1 MVEMSFKSFFFT
13 PNNFLPKLDLRA
25 MKWVVPTC
33 LLGKPIMKINAVTF
47 ITLSKNDYKNPKSRF
62 TGKTFR
68 VIIWGFCVLPGG
80 KKPQTTTKYAPRHH
94 KTSLPPNGSHL
105 NCPFAPEQHIHPWAG
120 YIGTI
125 MYPLHTGVKEHG
137 GNEF

>member
-33 LLGKPIMKINAVTF
+33 LLGKPIMKINSVTF
-47 ITLSKNDYKNPKSRF
+47 VTLSKNDYKNPKSRF

-68 VIIWGFCVLPGG
+68 VIIWGFWVLPGG
-80 KKPQTTTKYAPRHH
+80 KKPQTTAKYGPHEH
-94 KTSLPPNGSHL
+94 KTSRFG
-105 NCPFAPEQHIHPWAG
+105 
-120 YIGTI
+120 
-125 MYPLHTGVKEHG
+125 
-137 GNEF
+137 

>member
-1 MVEMSFKSFFFT
+1 MVEMSFKSFLFT

-68 VIIWGFCVLPGG
+68 VIIWGFCGVPEGQ
-80 KKPQTTTKYAPRHH
+80 KPQTTTKY
-94 KTSLPPNGSHL
+94 K
-105 NCPFAPEQHIHPWAG
+105 
-120 YIGTI
+120 
-125 MYPLHTGVKEHG
+125 
-137 GNEF
+137 GNRS

>member
-1 MVEMSFKSFFFT
+1 
-13 PNNFLPKLDLRA
+13 

-68 VIIWGFCVLPGG
+68 VIIWGFWVLPGG
-80 KKPQTTTKYAPRHH
+80 KNPKPRHNMLL
-94 KTSLPPNGSHL
+94 TSIKRRVLGNGSHFKL
-105 NCPFAPEQHIHPWAG
+105 VFVPEHLGHRRARTEEPYYPKHI
-120 YIGTI
+120 
-125 MYPLHTGVKEHG
+125 GVKKLG
-137 GNEF
+137 GNEFKVIFYESK